1 MWASLP
7 LLDAQPS
14 ISGAMG
20 SSTLLYD
27 EVSNGEICE
36 RPRDPRKIQN
46 QGQAIGAPPEK
57 VQVRNAGT
65 IFVTVAPGNDVML
78 VRPNQTRPWAIVTAA
93 RNFLTL

>member
-27 EVSNGEICE
+27 EVSNREICE
-36 RPRDPRKIQN
+36 RPRDPRKKN

-65 IFVTVAPGNDVML
+65 IFVTVALGNDVML

-93 RNFLTL
+93 GNVLTL